1 VDWKLESARRGV
13 ITYSQELLCLQL
25 TVLQGSEITNISVI
39 NQFTNFSLLAAK
51 QQTRGLQFA
60 ITDKRYPRR
69 IVAAAGRKV

>member
-1 VDWKLESARRGV
+1 V